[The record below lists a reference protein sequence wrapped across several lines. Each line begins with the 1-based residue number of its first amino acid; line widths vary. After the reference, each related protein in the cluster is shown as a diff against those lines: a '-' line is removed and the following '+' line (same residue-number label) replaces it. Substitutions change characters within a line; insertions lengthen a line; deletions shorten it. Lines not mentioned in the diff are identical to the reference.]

1 MAKKE
6 KTVNALVTAFGRRL
20 RLVRERVGLSV
31 NDAATAA
38 EMAYSAYARLERGE
52 REPSL
57 STLIRLSAALG
68 CTPND
73 LLGYGDVPGVKS
85 DGE

>member
-1 MAKKE
+1 VAKKD
-6 KTVNALVTAFGRRL
+6 KPLNPLVASFGLRL

-31 NDAATAA
+31 NDAASAA
-38 EMAYSAYARLERGE
+38 DMAYSAYARLERGE

-57 STLIRLSAALG
+57 STLLRLSDALG

-73 LLGYGDVPGVKS
+73 LLGYGDAAGT
-85 DGE
+85 